1 MIEITNFRQ
10 GAVLNHNHG
19 VETEKA
25 LTVTI
30 QGVSRSG
37 YPAYVNGIKAE
48 MDGQNFSV
56 DIDLTQKINT
66 VCASTTTPYGTYSQE
81 LTLVWDKKSFLR
93 CNFYIDDHSFFF
105 TDLAKERPKK
115 AFDHFYLKGL
125 KNIHDK
131 YGLKVTLNLFYH
143 NDHFDFELKDMPD
156 IWKSEFIDNSDW
168 MKFSFHSYS
177 EFPDRPYLETTR
189 EEFARDWDLVQSNIY
204 RFAGEECYIPPVV
217 IHWANIHPVAAQE
230 YIARGC
236 RCYTHSMRARVMGGP
251 SLADRQKGG
260 NMNDVQARSASGAD
274 KSCNSDALQMHYG
287 FADEASYL
295 QKHGLY
301 YDAGLGLFFFGRPG
315 KLGGCCCN
323 LVPLKDIPVRCR
335 SMVDGAKESG
345 CNIVNIGS
353 HEQYTFP
360 YYANYLPDHM
370 QRIEEAARCTLE
382 VGGCKP
388 VFFSEGLMGNTAW
401 ED

>member
-1 MIEITNFRQ
+1 MIEISNFRQ

-19 VETEKA
+19 KESEKA
-25 LTVTI
+25 LTVNI
-30 QGVSRSG
+30 QGISSFGFPV
-37 YPAYVNGIKAE
+37 YVNGIKAD
-48 MDGQNFSV
+48 MDGQRFEV
-56 DIDLTQKINT
+56 ELDLTQKINT

-93 CNFYIDDHSFFF
+93 CNCYIDDHSFFF
-105 TDLAKERPKK
+105 TDLAKERPKS

-143 NDHFDFELKDMPD
+143 NDHFDFDLKDMPD

-189 EEFARDWDLVQSNIY
+189 EEFARDWDLVQNEIY

-217 IHWANIHPVAAQE
+217 IHWGNIHPVAAQE

-236 RCYTHSMRARVMGGP
+236 RCYTTSMRARVMGGP

-260 NMNDVQARSASGAD
+260 NMTRIQERSASGAD
-274 KSCNSDALQMHYG
+274 KTCATDALQMHYG
-287 FADEASYL
+287 FADEANYL
-295 QKHGLY
+295 KKHGLY

-323 LVPLKDIPVRCR
+323 LVPLKDIPARCQ
-335 SMVDGAKESG
+335 SMVDGAKDSG
-345 CNIVNIGS
+345 CNIVNVGS

>member
-93 CNFYIDDHSFFF
+93 CNCYIDDHSFFF

-189 EEFARDWDLVQSNIY
+189 EEFARDWDLVQNNIY

>member
-1 MIEITNFRQ
+1 MLQITNIRQ
-10 GAVLNHNHG
+10 GAVLNRNHG
-19 VETEKA
+19 KEDEKG
-25 LTVTI
+25 LTVLFEGI
-30 QGVSRSG
+30 SD
-37 YPAYVNGIKAE
+37 YPGPVTLNGQPARR
-48 MDGQNFSV
+48 DGRRFMGEV
-56 DIDLTQKINT
+56 TLTEKINT
-66 VCASTTTPYGTYSQE
+66 VTAESVSAYGNFSQSI
-81 LTLVWDKKSFLR
+81 VVVYDKKSFR
-93 CNFYIDDHSFFF
+93 RFNCYIDDHSFFW
-105 TDLAKERPKK
+105 TDLAKERPKR

-125 KNIHDK
+125 KEIHERTGFK
-131 YGLKVTLNLFYH
+131 ATLNCFFH
-143 NDHFDFELKDMPD
+143 NDHFDCDMSQVPD